1 MTDTHTNISFSGP
14 GYVTKAI
21 QFLEN
26 DVQKIVTSRRH
37 RKGRGAMLV
46 FPEGIQPEPA
56 AKHKNPWLRFWAP
69 SRLTWWVAV
78 LFTIGSALFSVGGYG
93 ITFPDDSPEILTAG
107 MNLDWIFFIG
117 SIFFTSAAFCQ
128 LLESINAGDSEGLYT
143 GENIP
148 STFQWVAFHPNR
160 IGYMA
165 SLVQFIGTIMF
176 NFNTGN
182 AFISDLNWIQQ
193 DILIWMP
200 NIIGCICFLIAS
212 RLAFMEIC
220 HGYWGWQPGN
230 IEWWI
235 TVLNLLGSIGF
246 MISAL
251 YALAVPP
258 GDSSATF
265 SWLSALFTF
274 QGGVCFL
281 IASYLLLPEMFSE

>member
-1 MTDTHTNISFSGP
+1 MTDSHSNINFSGP
-14 GYVTKAI
+14 GYITKAVHS
-21 QFLEN
+21 LA
-26 DVQKIVTSRRH
+26 DGAQKIATSRRH
-37 RKGRGAMLV
+37 RKGRGVIMV
-46 FPEGIQPEPA
+46 SPEGTQPRLA
-56 AKHKNPWLRFWAP
+56 QYKNPWLCFWEP

-78 LFTIGSALFSVGGYG
+78 LFTIGSALFSVGGYA
-93 ITFPDDSPEILTAG
+93 ITFPKDAPQVLNEG
-107 MNLDWIFFIG
+107 MTLDWIFFIG
-117 SIFFTSAAFCQ
+117 SLFFTSAAFCQ
-128 LLESINAGDSEGLYT
+128 LLEAINAGDSEGLYS
-143 GENIP
+143 GEKLP
-148 STFQWVAFHPNR
+148 SSFQWVAWHPKR

-165 SLVQFIGTIMF
+165 SLVQLIGTVMF

-182 AFISDLNWIQQ
+182 AFISDLNWVQQ
-193 DILIWMP
+193 DLLIWTP

-212 RLAFMEIC
+212 RLAFMEVC

-246 MISAL
+246 IISAL
-251 YALAVPP
+251 YALALPP
-258 GDSSATF
+258 GESSATF